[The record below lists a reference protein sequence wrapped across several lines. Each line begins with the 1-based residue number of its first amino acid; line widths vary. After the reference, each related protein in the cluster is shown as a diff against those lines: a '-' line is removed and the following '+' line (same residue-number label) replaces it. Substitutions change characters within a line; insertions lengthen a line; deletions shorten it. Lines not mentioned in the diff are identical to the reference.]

1 MFKKLAAE
9 ALGISDI
16 GVIISPAD
24 YDKVDADDY
33 LFHEDG
39 EKIFFLIKSKKDE
52 YCFTN
57 LALIHVDGDSAV
69 SSKRMIKRY
78 EYANQRVGYVAIE
91 TAGTLD
97 MDVELKFSLGE
108 SAFSID
114 IKKSFIEQ
122 LKDIYKALIAIGRQQ
137 VRDNISR
144 ENAVRTLD
152 AMGGMLKL
160 NNLAGEAPWSAT
172 SMRCSTTS
180 TPPCWIATP
189 PATTPACSSA
199 TSTTSPRRPR
209 RRRCRARDPLKPLV
223 Q

>member
-16 GVIISPAD
+16 GVIVSPAD

-97 MDVELKFSLGE
+97 MDVELKFSIGE

-114 IKKSFIEQ
+114 VKKSFIEQ
-122 LKDIYKALIAIGRQQ
+122 VKDIYKALIAIGRQQ
-137 VRDNISR
+137 VRDNVSR

-160 NNLAGEAPWSAT
+160 NNLAGEAAVVGHFNAVLDNLNATVLDRHTTRDYTRVFERYIHNITSAGA
-172 SMRCSTTS
+172 
-180 TPPCWIATP
+180 PP
-189 PATTPACSSA
+189 
-199 TSTTSPRRPR
+199 
-209 RRRCRARDPLKPLV
+209 PLPGA
-223 Q
+223 

>member
-1 MFKKLAAE
+1 MFKKFAAD

-16 GVIISPAD
+16 GVIVSPVD

-78 EYANQRVGYVAIE
+78 EYATQRIGYVAIE

-97 MDVELKFSLGE
+97 MDVELKFSIGE

-114 IKKSFIEQ
+114 VKKSFIEQ
-122 LKDIYKALIAIGRQQ
+122 VKDIYKALIAIGKQQ
-137 VRDNISR
+137 ARDGVAR
-144 ENAVRTLD
+144 DNAVRTLE

-160 NNLAGEAPWSAT
+160 NNLGGEAGVVSHFNAVLDNLNDAMLNRHIT
-172 SMRCSTTS
+172 ADYTRVFERYYLHNNNV
-180 TPPCWIATP
+180 PPP
-189 PATTPACSSA
+189 V
-199 TSTTSPRRPR
+199 PR
-209 RRRCRARDPLKPLV
+209 
-223 Q
+223 

>member
-1 MFKKLAAE
+1 MFKKFAAE

-16 GVIISPAD
+16 GVIVSSAD

-78 EYANQRVGYVAIE
+78 EYATQRIGYVAIE

-97 MDVELKFSLGE
+97 MDVELKFSIGE
-108 SAFSID
+108 AVFSID
-114 IKKSFIEQ
+114 VKKSFIEQ
-122 LKDIYKALIAIGRQQ
+122 VKDIYKALIAMGKQQ
-137 VRDNISR
+137 ARDGVARDN
-144 ENAVRTLD
+144 ALRTLE

-160 NNLAGEAPWSAT
+160 NNLGGEAGVVSHFNAVLDNLNDAMLNRHIT
-172 SMRCSTTS
+172 SDYTKVFERYIHNNA
-180 TPPCWIATP
+180 PPP
-189 PATTPACSSA
+189 L
-199 TSTTSPRRPR
+199 PR
-209 RRRCRARDPLKPLV
+209 
-223 Q
+223 